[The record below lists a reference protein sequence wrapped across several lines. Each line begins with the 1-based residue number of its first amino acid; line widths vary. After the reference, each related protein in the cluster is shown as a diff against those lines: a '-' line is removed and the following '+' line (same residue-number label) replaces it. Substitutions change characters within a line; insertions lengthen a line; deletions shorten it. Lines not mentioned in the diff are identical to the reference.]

1 MNGVILRP
9 PIFSPLKSFVM
20 KKFFSLL
27 SLLILLSF
35 TTTGDKLSKADK
47 KNAISY
53 FKQTEQD
60 LAKEIK
66 GLSETQLNW
75 KPADSVWSVANCVE
89 HIALSEKNLF
99 DWAMGT
105 LKEPANP
112 TKRSELKISDEQIKQ
127 MLTDRSHKV
136 KTREGFIPT
145 GQFGNAAQTFAVF
158 KERRAASIKYIK
170 TTEDDLRNHFAQT
183 PIGLVDTYQLMI
195 FLSAHTKRHTLQIV
209 ELKAN
214 PDFPK
219 Q

>member
-1 MNGVILRP
+1 MNGVTLISF
-9 PIFSPLKSFVM
+9 IFLPLKLCDM

-27 SLLILLSF
+27 SLLILLGF
-35 TTTGDKLSKADK
+35 TTTGDKLSKEDK
-47 KNAISY
+47 KNAINY
-53 FKQTEQD
+53 FKQTQQD

-112 TKRSELKISDEQIKQ
+112 AKRSELKVNDEQIKQ
-127 MLTDRSHKV
+127 MITDRTHKV

-145 GQFGNAAQTFAVF
+145 GQFGNTAQTFAVF

-170 TTEDDLRNHFAQT
+170 TTEDDLRNHFAET
-183 PIGLVDTYQLMI
+183 PLGLIDTYQLMI
-195 FLSAHTKRHTLQIV
+195 FLSAHTKRHTLQIA

>member
-1 MNGVILRP
+1 MNGVILMP
-9 PIFSPLKSFVM
+9 PFFSPLKPFVM

-27 SLLILLSF
+27 SLLILLGF
-35 TTTGDKLSKADK
+35 TAGDDKLSKADK

-53 FKQTEQD
+53 FKETQQD

-112 TKRSELKISDEQIKQ
+112 AKRSELKMSDEQIKQ
-127 MLTDRSHKV
+127 MISNRSHKV

-145 GQFGNAAQTFAVF
+145 GQFGTAEQTFAVF
-158 KERRAASIKYIK
+158 KERRAAAIKYIK
-170 TTEDDLRNHFAQT
+170 TTGDDLRNHFAET
-183 PIGLVDTYQLMI
+183 PFGLVDTYQLMI
-195 FLSAHTKRHTLQIV
+195 FLSAHTKRHTLQIA
-209 ELKAN
+209 ELKAS